1 MTKEEQWKREAE
13 IKLDEIDDWGFD
25 FDNWSISDA
34 YERGYCDSAEPREK
48 RIAELEKENEY
59 LRKTETM
66 LKVLKDRGVIKSW
79 YYNGSYHI
87 GNELPH

>member
-1 MTKEEQWKREAE
+1 MTSSEERAWEKVSDLEDQIAD
-13 IKLDEIDDWGFD
+13 IKA
-25 FDNWSISDA
+25 N
-34 YERGYCDSAEPREK
+34 CDLAIEGRDIK
-48 RIAELEKENEY
+48 IKELEKENEE

-87 GNELPH
+87 GNELPR